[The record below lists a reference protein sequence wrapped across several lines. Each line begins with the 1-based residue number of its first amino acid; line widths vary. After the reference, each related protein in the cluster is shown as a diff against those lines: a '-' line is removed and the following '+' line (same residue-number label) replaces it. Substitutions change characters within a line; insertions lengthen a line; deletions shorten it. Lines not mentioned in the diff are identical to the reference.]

1 MKYLLDTNICVALF
15 RGLWRI
21 SEKIDAVGLDNC
33 YISEVTI
40 AELWYG
46 VECSELKEENA
57 RVLVDFINS
66 IGVIRFEEAVREFAR
81 QRAVLKKKG
90 KPIDNFD
97 LLIGCTA
104 KACGL
109 TLVTDNVR
117 HFERIDGLVI
127 EDWAD
132 RGQNT

>member
-97 LLIGCTA
+97 LLIGSTA

-132 RGQNT
+132 RG